1 MGKQTCQG
9 VHEYV
14 NVFGWVWVGECV
26 TVYGCVNVSECVWV
40 CKSVWMGMGT

>member
-14 NVFGWVWVGECV
+14 NVFGWVWVSECV
-26 TVYGCVNVSECVWV
+26 TVYGYVNVIGWV
-40 CKSVWMGMGT
+40 RISKCARVCMGM